1 MEQNVALSDSEED
14 AGGAS
19 EVWDR
24 SLEILRG
31 EVPSTYFNSIVSPLR
46 PLSLDGSSCT
56 LAVPNSFTR
65 DIIESRFMDTLA
77 GAVSMAAG
85 KRIEVV
91 LTVRSDPRMIAS
103 MAMRGPGREGD
114 ATAAGAVSS
123 GQAPRRESSV
133 PAMASPAQPL
143 KKYTFENFI
152 VGDSNK
158 LAYNV
163 AIMVAE
169 NPGQKFNPLFIYGG
183 TGLGKTH
190 LMYAIEEYARSLSP
204 SIRVKYVQTSVFI
217 DEFIATITLKRDKAT
232 FDQKYIN
239 NKIVLFDDIQAL
251 SGTDATQDKFFD
263 IFNLLY
269 ASNSHIVISSDR
281 PPREMS
287 QLSDRI
293 QSRFEGG
300 LMVDI
305 APPDLETRLAIL
317 QLKAKSEGVSVP
329 DDAMVYIASKVNSNI
344 RVLEGLLNR
353 VVASARLYGSRIDLP
368 MVQDVLKDQVA
379 EAGRSSVP
387 TVEVIQSLVSSYYE
401 IARADLVSKNR
412 SKSLVH
418 GRQVAMYL
426 CRELT
431 GETLI
436 SIGSKFGRDHATVI
450 HSCRKI
456 ESLIKERRE
465 VLEEVRELT
474 NMINRSG

>member
-1 MEQNVALSDSEED
+1 MMEQHVALSEED
-14 AGGAS
+14 ITGSAS
-19 EVWDR
+19 AVWDR
-24 SLEILRG
+24 SLEILSG
-31 EVPSTYFNSIVSPLR
+31 EVPSTYFSSMVSPLR
-46 PLSLDGSSCT
+46 ALSIDESVCT
-56 LAVPNSFTR
+56 IGVPNSFTR
-65 DIIESRFMDTLA
+65 DIIESKFLESLRS
-77 GAVSMAAG
+77 AVSRAAG
-85 KRIEVV
+85 RDIDVV
-91 LTVRSDPRMIAS
+91 LTVWSGPQVIESIA
-103 MAMRGPGREGD
+103 GRVTE
-114 ATAAGAVSS
+114 S
-123 GQAPRRESSV
+123 GGAPRHAADISAGTSRHPAGGV
-133 PAMASPAQPL
+133 PPVGAAVQLP
-143 KKYTFENFI
+143 KKYTFENFV

-169 NPGQKFNPLFIYGG
+169 SPGQKFNPLFIYGG

-190 LMYAIEEYARSLSP
+190 LMYAIEEYAKSLNP
-204 SIRVKYVQTSVFI
+204 GIKVKYVQTSVFI
-217 DEFIATITLKRDKAT
+217 DEFIATLTLKRDKAT
-232 FDQKYIN
+232 FDHKYIN

-281 PPREMS
+281 PPRDMS

-317 QLKAKSEGVSVP
+317 QLKAKSEGVTVP

-379 EAGRSSVP
+379 ESDHARTP

-401 IARADLVSKNR
+401 ITRADLTGKSR

-431 GETLI
+431 NETLI

-456 ESLIKERRE
+456 DALIKQRRD
-465 VLEEVRELT
+465 VLEQVRELT